1 MLKLALYQPDI
12 PQNFG
17 TNLRTAACFGIDVEV
32 IEPCG
37 FVLDD
42 RKLRR
47 AGMDYIEHVTY
58 TRHSSWN
65 HFINWADI
73 SKHRIILLSS
83 KANIPYTDFSYK
95 NGDIL
100 LLGRE
105 SAGVPVEIM
114 EFCGNNAVT
123 IPMHK
128 GLRSLNVAVS
138 AAIVLSEA
146 VRQLGVQPLS

>member
-1 MLKLALYQPDI
+1 MLRLALYQPDI

-17 TNLRTAACFGIDVEV
+17 TNLRTAACFGVNVEV

-37 FVLDD
+37 FALDD

-47 AGMDYIEHVTY
+47 AGMDYIDNVTY
-58 TRHSSWN
+58 NRHNSWED
-65 HFINWADI
+65 FINWANTNEY
-73 SKHRIILLSS
+73 RVILLSS
-83 KANIPYTDFSYK
+83 KSATPYTDFSYK
-95 NGDIL
+95 SGDIL

-105 SAGVPVEIM
+105 SAGVTPEIM
-114 EFCGNNAVT
+114 EYCNNNSVT
-123 IPMHK
+123 IPMRR

-146 VRQLGVQPLS
+146 VRQQGGLPLS